1 MSDRLVVE
9 VGRRGRL
16 VVGEP
21 FFVPGVPLVLDK
33 RGISE
38 VRPGQLAVVATR
50 RGRARLEKA
59 LGPADSIE
67 SVLGALLEQE
77 ALVEGYEPHDLP
89 PPSLEGRVDLRDQLT
104 FTIDPETAKDFDDAI
119 SVRKEGDGLRAWVSI
134 ADVAHFVPA
143 GTPLDRGAARRAFSA
158 YVPGRVAPMLP
169 PELADDA
176 CSLRPHQDRLCVT
189 VEVPFDGAMEAGE
202 PSFYRSVIRSRERLT
217 YGQAERILAGEEQAA
232 PEVAEALQ
240 LAERLALELRRRRF
254 ARGALRITTRE
265 IVFAFDGRGGVERAW
280 LESEPHAH
288 LLIEELMILANEAV
302 GGLLAGRRRE
312 TLYRVHERPDPTAIS
327 LLLAKL
333 ADLEVPTPP
342 APEAER
348 LTSGQAAA
356 LAGQISERVSA
367 YVESSGRGVEAFP
380 ALVLRSLK
388 QARYDTKNLGHSG
401 LASPAYCHFT
411 SPIRRYPDLVCHR
424 TLLRELGLADEPPV
438 DDPEEVADHTSVKE
452 RAIAEVEHRADDIC
466 LAWLLE
472 AVLYDRGWEST
483 FEGEVTGVIGSGL
496 FARFGEVFEG
506 YLPVRKLPGY
516 FELNALGTALV
527 ARRGGRRYRIG
538 DQIEVRVADIDR
550 PAGKIGIELASGAG
564 ASRSPA

>member
-1 MSDRLVVE
+1 VSERLVVE

-21 FFVPGVPLVLDK
+21 FFTPGVPLVLDK
-33 RGISE
+33 KGISE
-38 VRPGQLAVVATR
+38 VRPGELAVVSTR
-50 RGRARLEKA
+50 RGRARLEKS
-59 LGPADSIE
+59 LGPSDSVD
-67 SVLGALLEQE
+67 SVLDALLEQE
-77 ALVEGYEPHDLP
+77 GLVERYELHDVP
-89 PPSLEGRVDLRDQLT
+89 DPSLDGRVDLREQLT

-119 SVRKEGDGLRAWVSI
+119 SVRQDGDSLRAWIHI
-134 ADVAHFVPA
+134 ADVSYFVSS
-143 GTPLDRGAARRAFSA
+143 GSPLDRGAARRAFSA

-189 VEVPFDGAMEAGE
+189 VEVPFDPNLEPGE
-202 PSFYRSVIRSRERLT
+202 PAFYRSVIRSDARLT
-217 YGQAERILAGEEQAA
+217 YGQAERILAGTEQAA
-232 PEVAEALQ
+232 ENVADGLR

-302 GGLLAGRRRE
+302 AGLLARRNRAAV
-312 TLYRVHERPDPTAIS
+312 YRVHERPDPTAVT

-342 APEAER
+342 APDGDK
-348 LTSGQAAA
+348 LSSGAAA
-356 LAGQISERVSA
+356 RLAGEISERVSD
-367 YVESSGRGVEAFP
+367 YVERSGRGTEAFP
-380 ALVLRSLK
+380 ALVLRALK
-388 QARYDTKNLGHSG
+388 QARYHPKNLGHSG

-411 SPIRRYPDLVCHR
+411 SPIRRYPDLVVHR
-424 TLLRELGLADEPPV
+424 TLLRELGVADEPQP
-438 DDPEEVADHTSVKE
+438 DELDELAEHTSEKE

-466 LAWLLE
+466 LAWLLDD
-472 AVLYDRGWEST
+472 VLYERGWETT
-483 FEGEVTGVIGSGL
+483 FEGEITGVIGSGL

-516 FELNALGTALV
+516 FELNDLGTTLV
-527 ARRGGRRYRIG
+527 ARRGGRRYRLG
-538 DQIEVRVADIDR
+538 DRIKVKVADIDR
-550 PAGKIGIELASGAG
+550 PAGKIEISL
-564 ASRSPA
+564 P